1 MLVLVRHGESTLNAE
16 GRLVGHLD
24 PALTEHGEDQARAA
38 GRMLGSVSEL
48 RHSPLTRT
56 TQTAR
61 LLGLDVPPVVEG
73 RAIELDYGALDG
85 ERLVD
90 VDPKVWQ
97 RWLTEPTFTPE
108 GGESLADLGRRVE
121 GLVEE
126 LFATKGEGARSR
138 DGDVVVV
145 SHVGPRCR
153 RAGGMAAPSLDG
165 IGDPDR
171 YGPARTTGGLVQRDA
186 VWPLRSPPVTLV
198 RWTMW

>member
-1 MLVLVRHGESTLNAE
+1 
-16 GRLVGHLD
+16 
-24 PALTEHGEDQARAA
+24 
-38 GRMLGSVSEL
+38 MLGSVSEL

-61 LLGLDVPPVVEG
+61 LLGLDVPPGVEG

-145 SHVGPRCR
+145 SHVSPIKAAVAWALGADELVAWRLRLSTGSVTRIDMGPH
-153 RAGGMAAPSLDG
+153 GPQVVSFNETPS
-165 IGDPDR
+165 
-171 YGPARTTGGLVQRDA
+171 GL
-186 VWPLRSPPVTLV
+186 
-198 RWTMW
+198 

>member
-90 VDPKVWQ
+90 VDPKVVQ
-97 RWLTEPTFTPE
+97 RWLTEPTITPE
-108 GGESLADLGRRVE
+108 GGESQADLGRRVE

-145 SHVGPRCR
+145 SHVSPIKAAVAWALGADELVAWRLRLSTGSVTRIDMGPH
-153 RAGGMAAPSLDG
+153 GPQVVSFNETPS
-165 IGDPDR
+165 
-171 YGPARTTGGLVQRDA
+171 GL
-186 VWPLRSPPVTLV
+186 
-198 RWTMW
+198 

>member
-97 RWLTEPTFTPE
+97 RWLTEPTYTPE

-145 SHVGPRCR
+145 SHVSPIKAAVAWALGADELVAWRLRLSTGSVTRIDMGPH
-153 RAGGMAAPSLDG
+153 GPQVVSFNETPS
-165 IGDPDR
+165 
-171 YGPARTTGGLVQRDA
+171 GL
-186 VWPLRSPPVTLV
+186 
-198 RWTMW
+198 

>member
-90 VDPKVWQ
+90 GDPKVWQ

-145 SHVGPRCR
+145 SHVSPIKAAVAWALGADELVAWRLRLSTGSVTRIDMGPH
-153 RAGGMAAPSLDG
+153 GPQVVSFNETPS
-165 IGDPDR
+165 
-171 YGPARTTGGLVQRDA
+171 GL
-186 VWPLRSPPVTLV
+186 
-198 RWTMW
+198 

>member
-24 PALTEHGEDQARAA
+24 PALSEHGEDQARAA

-145 SHVGPRCR
+145 SHVSPIKAAVAWALGADELVAWRLRLSTGSVTRIDMGPH
-153 RAGGMAAPSLDG
+153 GPQVVSFNETPS
-165 IGDPDR
+165 
-171 YGPARTTGGLVQRDA
+171 GL
-186 VWPLRSPPVTLV
+186 
-198 RWTMW
+198 

>member
-90 VDPKVWQ
+90 VDP
-97 RWLTEPTFTPE
+97 
-108 GGESLADLGRRVE
+108 
-121 GLVEE
+121 
-126 LFATKGEGARSR
+126 
-138 DGDVVVV
+138 
-145 SHVGPRCR
+145 
-153 RAGGMAAPSLDG
+153 
-165 IGDPDR
+165 
-171 YGPARTTGGLVQRDA
+171 
-186 VWPLRSPPVTLV
+186 
-198 RWTMW
+198 

>member
-145 SHVGPRCR
+145 SHVSPIKAAVAWALGADELVAWRLRLSTGSVTRIDMGPH
-153 RAGGMAAPSLDG
+153 GPQVVSFNETPS
-165 IGDPDR
+165 
-171 YGPARTTGGLVQRDA
+171 GL
-186 VWPLRSPPVTLV
+186 
-198 RWTMW
+198 

>member
-16 GRLVGHLD
+16 GRVVGQLD

-145 SHVGPRCR
+145 SHVSPIKAAVAWALGADELVAWRLRLSTGSVTRIDMGPH
-153 RAGGMAAPSLDG
+153 GPQVVSFNETPS
-165 IGDPDR
+165 
-171 YGPARTTGGLVQRDA
+171 GL
-186 VWPLRSPPVTLV
+186 
-198 RWTMW
+198 

>member
-97 RWLTEPTFTPE
+97 RWLTEPTVTPE

-145 SHVGPRCR
+145 SHVSPIKAAVAWALGADELVAWRLRLSTGSVTRIDMGPH
-153 RAGGMAAPSLDG
+153 GPQVVSFNETPS
-165 IGDPDR
+165 
-171 YGPARTTGGLVQRDA
+171 GL
-186 VWPLRSPPVTLV
+186 
-198 RWTMW
+198 

>member
-90 VDPKVWQ
+90 VDPTVWQ

-145 SHVGPRCR
+145 SHVSPIKAAVAWALGADELVAWRLRLSTGSVTRIDMGPH
-153 RAGGMAAPSLDG
+153 GPQVVSFNETPS
-165 IGDPDR
+165 
-171 YGPARTTGGLVQRDA
+171 GL
-186 VWPLRSPPVTLV
+186 
-198 RWTMW
+198 